1 MSIDYTYL
9 MTLIKMNQFS
19 KAKILFETYDI
30 DEISEKIIGDA
41 FDHETD
47 ILYQFVRYLI
57 EQKETVKLHD
67 LAFDL
72 LVHPFCHYNRAYYRA
87 YDHVQRTV
95 ALTHRQDVACLECLL
110 FLAEV
115 PDQVT
120 PKQEALAVANEIL
133 RMEPKNRVAKDFL
146 KGMK

>member
-1 MSIDYTYL
+1 MSIDHTYL
-9 MTLIKMNQFS
+9 MTLIEMS
-19 KAKILFETYDI
+19 RYDKAQTLFDTYDI
-30 DEISEKIIGDA
+30 DEISDELVWHA

-47 ILYQFVRYLI
+47 ILYQFVCYLI

-67 LAFDL
+67 LAIEL
-72 LVHPFCHYNRAYYRA
+72 SMHPFCHLDGAYFRA
-87 YDHVQRTV
+87 YDHFQRTV
-95 ALTHRQDVACLECLL
+95 ALTHRQDVACLEYLL

-120 PKQEALAVANEIL
+120 LKQEALAVANEIIL
-133 RMEPKNRVAKDFL
+133 LEPKNQIAKDFL

>member
-1 MSIDYTYL
+1 MSMEHTYL
-9 MTLIKMNQFS
+9 MTLIEMNRYA
-19 KAKILFETYDI
+19 KAKTLFETYDI
-30 DEISEKIIGDA
+30 HEITEELIGDA

-47 ILYQFVRYLI
+47 ILYQFVCYLI
-57 EQKETVKLHD
+57 EQKETVKLHE
-67 LAFDL
+67 LAFGL
-72 LVHPFCHYNRAYYRA
+72 LMHPFCHYDRAYYLA

-95 ALTHRQDVACLECLL
+95 ALTHRQDVAFLEYLL

-133 RMEPKNRVAKDFL
+133 WMEPKNQIAKDFL
-146 KGMK
+146 KEMN